1 MLRANLML
9 PVINTLAAPITYKIA
24 VASSA
29 VSGRDSFSFIK
40 KPIKIKNWMLVTTLQ
55 SLMNLIWRAG
65 PTSKYKAMRKSI
77 FESCGSTA
85 EGTH

>member
-9 PVINTLAAPITYKIA
+9 PVISTLNAHITYKHA

-29 VSGRDSFSFIK
+29 ASGRDSFSFIQK
-40 KPIKIKNWMLVTTLQ
+40 QIKIKNWMFVTTLQ

-65 PTSKYKAMRKSI
+65 PTSK
-77 FESCGSTA
+77 
-85 EGTH
+85 